1 MPIFVLVFYCRN
13 FKTLDDEKFT
23 KKYGSAY
30 DGLKTTRRSA
40 IFFPFFFLMRRTA
53 ISCMAFWLDRPEI
66 FIFIMMLLTIIE
78 TVYLLVFKPF
88 EERLLQRLELFNEFT
103 SIMLLY
109 ATLCFTEYIYND
121 TAKSHIGWVFVGG
134 MAVNMSVHLFFMV
147 RGSCQ
152 DCKKKMRRRKMKRTA
167 PVKKKEIVEDALEAE
182 MSDKKPIR
190 EGLPRHAILKEQLE
204 EIKSVGAIQEEEE
217 GSSEVEYDEEEGE
230 SEKTEKL

>member
-1 MPIFVLVFYCRN
+1 M
-13 FKTLDDEKFT
+13 LDDEKFT

-30 DGLKTTRRSA
+30 DGLKTRQRSA

-53 ISCMAFWLDRPEI
+53 ITCMAFWLDRPEM
-66 FIFIMMLLTIIE
+66 FIFIMMLLTMIE
-78 TVYLLVFKPF
+78 TIYLLVFKPF
-88 EERLLQRLELFNEFT
+88 EEPLLQRLELFNEFT

-152 DCKKKMRRRKMKRTA
+152 DCKKKMLKRKMKRTA
-167 PVKKKEIVEDALEAE
+167 PIRKKEKLEEAALEAE
-182 MSDKKPIR
+182 MSEKKPIR
-190 EGLPRHAILKEQLE
+190 DGLPRHEMLKEQLE
-204 EIKSVGAIQEEEE
+204 EIKSVGAR
-217 GSSEVEYDEEEGE
+217 EEEGE
-230 SEKTEKL
+230 ESSEIENDD

>member
-1 MPIFVLVFYCRN
+1 M
-13 FKTLDDEKFT
+13 LDDEKFT

-30 DGLKTTRRSA
+30 DGLKTRQRSA

-53 ISCMAFWLDRPEI
+53 ITCMAFWLDRPEM
-66 FIFIMMLLTIIE
+66 FIFIMMLLTMIE
-78 TVYLLVFKPF
+78 TIYLLVFKPF
-88 EERLLQRLELFNEFT
+88 EEPLLQRLELFNEFT

-152 DCKKKMRRRKMKRTA
+152 DCKKKMLKRKMKRTA
-167 PVKKKEIVEDALEAE
+167 PIRKKEKLEEAALEAE
-182 MSDKKPIR
+182 MSEKKPIR
-190 EGLPRHAILKEQLE
+190 DGLPRHEMLKEQLE
-204 EIKSVGAIQEEEE
+204 EIKSVGAREEEE
-217 GSSEVEYDEEEGE
+217 EESSEIENDDEGEE
-230 SEKTEKL
+230 SEKSEKLKSIDAQ